1 MKKFLLSVATVV
13 AASAAFSADQFY
25 VIMKDGSVESYPTDK
40 VDSLSF
46 DDPQIAKIMG
56 FNDMA
61 AEIVK
66 LKERV
71 EALEAGMGTID
82 TTIPSSASDFRYFVL
97 NDKEAELIGFVNG
110 SPNLIIPEKTSVGG
124 KVYTVTSIGNN
135 AFEGFKNLKTVE
147 LPKTITTI
155 GNEAF
160 RGCEEL
166 TDVNIPSGVT
176 TIGQF
181 AFENCRELT
190 SIEMPSSVTTIE
202 YGAFAGCGG
211 LKSVSISSG
220 VITIGQ
226 SAFYN
231 CSGLTSIDIPSSV
244 TTIGVSAF
252 GLCKSADVYVDNVL
266 DSVKFNM
273 AVFMYCKSVT
283 LKDGTSYAVEPNVSV
298 VAGGEYFVRHPSV
311 DFSFKVK
318 SVKGGYL
325 TKDQVVEIEIE
336 GNIFTMSDAGA
347 VFLMW
352 TEEDGFR
359 MVNMVEAKEN
369 ARDIVMYLSCANST
383 ANYTISS
390 PAEHDTLKTL
400 GAIGAKFWI
409 ERGN

>member
-71 EALEAGMGTID
+71 EALEAKSGMGD
-82 TTIPSSASDFRYFVL
+82 TLASDLRYFVL
-97 NDKEAELIGFVNG
+97 NDKEAEVIGFVNG
-110 SPNLIIPEKTSVGG
+110 SPYLIIPEKTSIGG
-124 KVYTVTSIGNN
+124 NVYTITSIGNN
-135 AFEGFKNLKTVE
+135 AFDGFKKLKTVV
-147 LPKTITTI
+147 LPNSITTI
-155 GNEAF
+155 EDGAF
-160 RGCEEL
+160 IGCEEL

-176 TIGQF
+176 TIG
-181 AFENCRELT
+181 L
-190 SIEMPSSVTTIE
+190 SS
-202 YGAFAGCGG
+202 FSGC
-211 LKSVSISSG
+211 
-220 VITIGQ
+220 
-226 SAFYN
+226 N
-231 CSGLTSIDIPSSV
+231 
-244 TTIGVSAF
+244 
-252 GLCKSADVYVDNVL
+252 SADIYVDNVE
-266 DSVKFNM
+266 DSVKFSM
-273 AVFMYCKSVT
+273 PVLDYCKSVT
-283 LKDGTSYAVEPNVSV
+283 FKDGTRYSVEKTNVSV
-298 VAGGEYFVRHPSV
+298 VAGEEYFVRHPSV

-369 ARDIVMYLSCANST
+369 AKDIVMYLACATST
-383 ANYTISS
+383 ADYTITS
-390 PAEHDTLKTL
+390 PTEHPSLVANGALESKFLK
-400 GAIGAKFWI
+400 
-409 ERGN
+409 RH